1 MVITN
6 IYEAAKQ
13 YSFKKHM
20 FVLQKSLSVIATTDT
35 KEVVNL
41 IKNEGYSI
49 QARYL
54 NGIEYCD
61 YTINDPEIAKII
73 SGFILRE
80 YGQNIKFSEYQI
92 DFEIGEKEAQAS
104 ICSSED
110 ARFVQTIIDRKGVVR
125 LHDFILM
132 LGIKQDN
139 ERILELSSL
148 M

>member
-6 IYEAAKQ
+6 IYETARQ
-13 YSFKKHM
+13 NSFKKPM
-20 FVLQKSLSVIATTDT
+20 FVLQKSLSVIATTDV
-35 KEVVNL
+35 KEVANL
-41 IKNEGYSI
+41 IKNESYRI
-49 QARYL
+49 QTRYL
-54 NGIEYCD
+54 NGVEYCN

-110 ARFVQTIIDRKGVVR
+110 ARFVQTITDRKGVVR

-132 LGIKQDN
+132 LAIEQDN
-139 ERILELSSL
+139 ERIIELCSL